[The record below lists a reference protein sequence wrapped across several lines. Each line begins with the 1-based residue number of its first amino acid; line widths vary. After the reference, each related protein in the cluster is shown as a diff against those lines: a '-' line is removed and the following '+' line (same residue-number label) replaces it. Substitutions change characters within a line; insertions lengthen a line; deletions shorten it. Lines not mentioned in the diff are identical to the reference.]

1 MEGKSKMKELVTVF
15 TNCKETL
22 KSNRML
28 SSSATVVVF
37 IFLLALAGQ
46 WIMPHDPAAV
56 SLADKVQPP
65 SFKYPFGTDSLGRCI
80 FSRVIEGTHTSLSTA
95 AIVVAISGISGVLI
109 GLISGY
115 FGGILDSLIMRTVD
129 VMLAFPGIILSLAL
143 IAAIGPGLSSIII
156 ALTMVHWTGYTR
168 LIRGEVLSV
177 KQSEFVEAARAMGN
191 SQISIMF
198 KYILPSIV
206 TPVIVMAALDIA
218 HVVLAGASLSFLGLG
233 AQPPTAEWGAMINE
247 GREFIR
253 TAPHIT
259 LFPGLAVM
267 ITVLAFNM
275 LGDSLRDVL
284 DPRLREGQIE

>member
-1 MEGKSKMKELVTVF
+1 MKELVTVF